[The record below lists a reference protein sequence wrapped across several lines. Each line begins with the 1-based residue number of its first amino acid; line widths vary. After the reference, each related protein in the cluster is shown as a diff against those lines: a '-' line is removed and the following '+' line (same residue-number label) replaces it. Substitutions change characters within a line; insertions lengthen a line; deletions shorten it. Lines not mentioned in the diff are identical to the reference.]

1 METHQYVSS
10 VGVSTAREAQAT
22 AAATTAFANAH
33 VVRPFLSHAQA
44 SLLVELFSPMQLIF
58 EPAVLWAHPIQR
70 TIHNFLEAY
79 VRRKAGPCLE
89 VGAHPR
95 SINENGAVLH
105 RCFLPPD
112 GRDRQRWQDCPRRG
126 PANNIRR
133 ALLADRPATDLSFCV
148 RGFENCRFHAEV
160 GIALYSLHELHP
172 RQVAVAMRRHGMSTL
187 YAVLHLPAEA
197 LLPPGVYQSG
207 PYVARNQDDRVIVTY
222 EGDTSAGYN
231 HRRSCIRAWIKCTR
245 VGGCC
250 SLVIERVRAIGCH
263 FVLRLTAVT
272 TAVPMPYT
280 PYPKSQVVYVRSL
293 FSAGGTPGLFDYP
306 CPSSRSTFHAV
317 PVSIWDRLMLFGVTL
332 DDEAFCCSRLM
343 TYLRGISFKVTV
355 GTIVA
360 NEGWTT
366 DEYALTAVVTAAYLT
381 ICHQRWI
388 RTQGISMGV
397 KRLARE
403 HQQGLLFRLGEWLLG
418 KFCGAKESF
427 VPGRQLKFYRQ
438 CQQWLSAGFYLDV
451 RDLCFDR
458 EYPCACSGPLHK
470 AKRVCGCVASKLKR
484 LCGCFVKD
492 VLDDYAES
500 CEDLSDEFRDPEPDV
515 YEPSGLDNW
524 TVRAIAQELKLA
536 CDEAAARGS
545 RLAAWPRVMPEFFL
559 GPFLVFSGTPDLL
572 APLGSHVYGP
582 YWADGPKYPLELP
595 SPEEPPPSGSGCS
608 PDYANPIP
616 THNGHMPGSPRFW
629 EASPT
634 ASVLSSHTSLRSA
647 SLPSLPETPARNP
660 PVPRT
665 ARQLIVALPDG
676 SEVYEGDLFTSTCHW
691 LVNAANASHQPG
703 GGICGLFYAKYPESF
718 DQSKHRHPCGSVA
731 AYTLHPRPII
741 HAVAPDY
748 RLAQDYQRLCAAYKE
763 CAYRSE
769 PAAFCLLGTGIYRVP
784 VPESL
789 RAWWEYH
796 LPGDE
801 LYLTSD
807 AARWLRANL
816 DQFPAAPGPSS
827 SMRAVPS
834 RTPEEHGRPPSPGVG
849 LAERD
854 SADLESPPRP
864 QSRLCLSAVGLPSDV
879 SRVLLITPGL
889 ANTANLALQLDAA
902 GPYGK
907 YMTKAHISPG
917 SVKYRYVA
925 GVPGSGKSTAVRRC
939 DVDVVVTPTAA
950 LKQQWG
956 ARGFRVYT
964 QHVGMVHAPGA
975 RVVIDEAPA
984 FPPHLLLYYMQQASS
999 VLLLGDPNQI
1009 PAIDFEQ
1016 KGLVPAMDLKLEPTE
1031 WRLKTYRC
1039 PRDICY
1045 LIAADYPGIHT
1056 VSSVVR
1062 SLEFGG
1068 RPCGQLLVFTQAA
1081 KAMYP
1086 GSITVH
1092 EAQGSTFNTTTI
1104 IATNDSRGLLV
1115 TSRAHAI
1122 VALTRHREKC
1132 VVIDAPGLLREIG
1145 ISDAVLSN
1153 FYLTNPV
1160 DVQAR
1165 PAAVERAEL
1174 RPTEDD
1180 LSAIPPAPPDVA
1192 LYQMSEAFGHRPTE
1206 VRAVVPCC
1214 PPLEQGKLYMPMNLS
1229 GREEVVTLALT
1240 DAVHCRMAAP
1250 AHRLAVLST
1259 LVGRYGKETKLWHE
1273 DVAVVRE
1280 SLRLFVP
1287 DLSRV
1292 KVTSCELAELVEAMI
1307 ARGQDGSLVLNL
1319 DFMDRAVTRITFF
1332 QKDCNK
1338 FTTDETVAHGKVG
1351 QGISA
1356 WSKTLVALFGPW
1368 FRAIEKAI
1376 VDRLPEWLFYGD
1388 GYAPDQFESAVSGAK
1403 FCQVFENDF
1412 SEFDST
1418 QNNFSLGL
1426 ECVLMAEAGMP
1437 EWMWKLY
1444 HLVRSAWVLQAPQES
1459 LRGRWKKHSGEPGTL
1474 LWNTVWNMA
1483 VISHCYVF
1491 QGLKLAAF
1499 KGDDSVVCC
1508 TLYHQHPRAAQLI
1521 TGCGLKLKTS
1531 FSDVGAYAG
1540 WLLGRGC
1547 GAVPDVVRFLG
1558 RLTEKNWGPGQDRQ
1572 DELRQAV
1579 CDFLDRIRNVTALTC
1594 LLATKYYS
1602 LEPGLALNIVAGLR
1616 SIKEGVMT
1624 LTEFRQS
1631 VLKVGLKE

>member
-44 SLLVELFSPMQLIF
+44 SLLVELFSPMQLVF
-58 EPAVLWAHPIQR
+58 EPSVLWSHPIQR
-70 TIHNFLEAY
+70 TVHNFLEAY

-133 ALLADRPATDLSFCV
+133 ALLADRPPSDLSFCV

-172 RQVAVAMRRHGMSTL
+172 RQVAVAMRRHGMSSL

-197 LLPPGVYQSG
+197 LLPPGVYQAG
-207 PYVARNQDDRVIVTY
+207 PYVARNQDDRIIVTY

-250 SLVIERVRAIGCH
+250 ALVIERVRAIGCH
-263 FVLRLTAVT
+263 FVLRLTSVSN
-272 TAVPMPYT
+272 AVPMPYT
-280 PYPKSQVVYVRSL
+280 PYPRARVIYVRSL
-293 FSAGGTPGLFDYP
+293 FSAGGAPGLFDYP
-306 CPSSRSTFHAV
+306 CPTGRSTFHAV
-317 PVSIWDRLMLFGVTL
+317 PVSIWDRLMLFGTTL

-355 GTIVA
+355 GTVVA

-403 HQQGLLFRLGEWLLG
+403 HQQGLLFRLEEWLLG
-418 KFCGAKESF
+418 KFCGAKENF
-427 VPGRQLKFYRQ
+427 IPGRQLKFYRQ
-438 CQQWLSAGFYLDV
+438 CQRWLSAGFYLDV

-458 EYPCACSGPLHK
+458 EYPCACEGPVHK
-470 AKRVCGCVASKLKR
+470 LRRQCTCAATKLKG

-492 VLDDYAES
+492 VLDDLAES
-500 CEDLSDEFRDPEPDV
+500 CEDLSEEFAAPDPEV
-515 YEPSGLDNW
+515 FEPAGLDNW
-524 TVRAIAQELKLA
+524 TVRALAQEFKLA
-536 CDEAAARGS
+536 CDEAKAKGS
-545 RLAAWPRVMPEFFL
+545 KLAQWPWIMPEFFL
-559 GPFLVFSGTPDLL
+559 SPWLLFSGVPDPL
-572 APLGSHVYGP
+572 APIGANVYGP

-595 SPEEPPPSGSGCS
+595 SPIEPPPSGPGLS

-616 THNGHMPGSPRFW
+616 TYRGFMPGSPRFW
-629 EASPT
+629 EATPPQDT
-634 ASVLSSHTSLRSA
+634 LSVHSSLLSA
-647 SLPSLPETPARNP
+647 SLPSLPATPVRNP
-660 PVPRT
+660 PVPKA
-665 ARQLIVALPDG
+665 ARQLIVTLPDG
-676 SEVYEGDLFTSTCHW
+676 SEIFEGDLFSSTCHW
-691 LVNAANASHQPG
+691 LVNAANASHTPG
-703 GGICGLFYAKYPESF
+703 GGVCGLFYAKYPESF
-718 DQSKHRHPCGSVA
+718 DRSRHVHPCGSIA

-748 RLAQDYQRLCAAYKE
+748 RLAQDYQRLCAAYRE

-769 PAAFCLLGTGIYRVP
+769 AAAFCLLGTGIYRVP
-784 VPESL
+784 VPDSL
-789 RAWWEYH
+789 RAWWDHH

-807 AARWLRANL
+807 AAKWLRANL
-816 DQFPAAPGPSS
+816 DLFLTPPRAEPSAGGLSGESGQLGTPPRSSQPDAGGTSPYAAVSTP
-827 SMRAVPS
+827 PS
-834 RTPEEHGRPPSPGVG
+834 RLR
-849 LAERD
+849 LA
-854 SADLESPPRP
+854 SA
-864 QSRLCLSAVGLPSDV
+864 GLPVDV
-879 SRVLLITPGL
+879 ARVLVITPGL
-889 ANTANLALQLDAA
+889 ANTANLALQIDSA

-917 SVKYRYVA
+917 PVRYRYVA
-925 GVPGSGKSTAVRRC
+925 GVPGSGKSTTVKRA
-939 DVDVVVTPTAA
+939 DVDVVVAPTAA
-950 LKQQWG
+950 LKQQWA
-956 ARGFRVYT
+956 ARGFRAFT
-964 QHVGMVHAPGA
+964 QHVGMAHAPGV
-975 RVVIDEAPA
+975 RVVVDEAPA
-984 FPPHLLLYYMQQASS
+984 FPPHLLLYYMQQAKD

-1009 PAIDFEQ
+1009 PALDFEQ
-1016 KGLVPAMDLKLEPTE
+1016 KGLVPAMRLNLEPTE

-1039 PRDICY
+1039 PRDVCH

-1056 VSSVVR
+1056 ASDVVK
-1062 SLEFGG
+1062 SLDFGG
-1068 RPCGQLLVFTQAA
+1068 QPQGQVLVFTQAA

-1092 EAQGSTFNTTTI
+1092 EAQGSTFNTTTV
-1104 IATNDSRGLLV
+1104 IATNDARGLLL

-1122 VALTRHREKC
+1122 VALTRHRERC
-1132 VVIDAPGLLREIG
+1132 VVVDAPGLMRELG
-1145 ISDAVLSN
+1145 VSDAVLSN
-1153 FYLTNPV
+1153 FYLTEPV

-1165 PAAVERAEL
+1165 PAAHERAEL
-1174 RPTEDD
+1174 QACEEDID
-1180 LSAIPPAPPDVA
+1180 AIPPAPPDVA
-1192 LYQMSEAFGHRPTE
+1192 LYQMSEAFNHRPTE
-1206 VRAVVPCC
+1206 VRALVPYC
-1214 PPLEQGKLYMPMNLS
+1214 PPMEQGKLYMPMNLS
-1229 GREEVVTLALT
+1229 GKEEVVTLALT

-1259 LVGRYGKETKLWHE
+1259 LVGRYGRETQLWHE

-1287 DLSRV
+1287 DLSDV
-1292 KVTSCELAELVEAMI
+1292 KVTSCELAELVDAMV
-1307 ARGQDGSLVLNL
+1307 ARGQDGTLVLNL
-1319 DFMDRAVTRITFF
+1319 DFSDKAVTRITFF

-1338 FTTDETVAHGKVG
+1338 FTTDETIAHGKVG

-1376 VDRLPEWLFYGD
+1376 VDRKPEWLFYGD
-1388 GYAPDQFESAVSGAK
+1388 VFTPAQFESAVSGAK
-1403 FCQVFENDF
+1403 FCKVFENDF

-1426 ECVLMAEAGMP
+1426 ECVLMEEAGMP
-1437 EWMWKLY
+1437 EWLWKLY
-1444 HLVRSAWVLQAPQES
+1444 HLVRSAWVLQAPQEA
-1459 LRGRWKKHSGEPGTL
+1459 LRGKWKKHSGEPGTL

-1491 QGLKLAAF
+1491 QGLKVAAF

-1508 TLYHQHPRAAQLI
+1508 SLYTQHPRAAQLI
-1521 TGCGLKLKTS
+1521 TGCGLRLKTS

-1540 WLLGRGC
+1540 WLLGCGA
-1547 GAVPDVVRFLG
+1547 GAVPDLIRFMG
-1558 RLTEKNWGPGQDRQ
+1558 KLTEKNWGPDRERQ
-1572 DELRQAV
+1572 DELIQAV
-1579 CDFLDRIRNVTALTC
+1579 SDFLERIQNVTALAC
-1594 LLATKYYS
+1594 LLATRYYN
-1602 LEPGLALNIVAGLR
+1602 LEPGLAMNVVAGLKSIR
-1616 SIKEGVMT
+1616 SGVMT
-1624 LTEFRQS
+1624 LTEFRQA
-1631 VLKVGLKE
+1631 VLKLGVEE